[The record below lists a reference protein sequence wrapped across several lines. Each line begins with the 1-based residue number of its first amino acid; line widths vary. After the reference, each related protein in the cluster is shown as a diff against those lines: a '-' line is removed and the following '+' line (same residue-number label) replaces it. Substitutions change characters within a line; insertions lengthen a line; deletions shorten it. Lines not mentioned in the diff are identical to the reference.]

1 VGGYFVAHQLAHA
14 SPAHGTFAIVIGLLG
29 GLYRQAELTLFA
41 VEINVVSALRLWPRS
56 LAPPPYAE
64 QDRRA
69 FQLYA
74 EATRRGEGLD
84 IVVEGSGF
92 GGEDHP
98 QQTSG

>member
-1 VGGYFVAHQLAHA
+1 MQNGLNTAWEVPIVARPG
-14 SPAHGTFAIVIGLLG
+14 SPYL
-29 GLYRQAELTLFA
+29 QAELTLFA
-41 VEINVVSALRLWPRS
+41 VEINVVRALRLWPRR
-56 LAPPPYAE
+56 LAPPPCTE